1 MQWIWSGGGILKEML
16 AGERVTASLS
26 FKRLGGEGGDDLAQS
41 THVTARSPEPGE
53 EARSPSGHPVS

>member
-1 MQWIWSGGGILKEML
+1 MQWIWGGGGLLEETL

-26 FKRLGGEGGDDLAQS
+26 FQGLGDEGGDDLAPF

-53 EARSPSGHPVS
+53 EVRSHEGHPAS